1 MRVFLA
7 CLLMSGC
14 VLKRGPIPEDTKF
27 DESKRDWIAV
37 YQKELEIAIDNEDKE
52 ARYFFLQEIIKMK
65 YKMEYDMDLPPNPR
79 IKILNE

>member
-14 VLKRGPIPEDTKF
+14 VLKRGPTPEDTKF
-27 DESKRDWIAV
+27 DENKRDWFAV
-37 YQKELEIAIDNEDKE
+37 YNEELRIAIENEDPE

-65 YKMEYDMDLPPNPR
+65 YKLEYNTDLPANPR
-79 IKILNE
+79 IKILNQ